1 MIPFLREKTG
11 EKQNSATAMISVDG
25 IVTIISNEVKIT
37 RESFKNI
44 LKVKNFLKNL
54 INLIETNHQ
63 INMTSDH
70 SVWSN
75 ISFESHLNAK
85 SFNVF
90 LTLYQLCEARWFY
103 FNACCKDD
111 VISTSGVNWKEPSSS
126 TLLPELLFNG
136 DNNEETLM

>member
-11 EKQNSATAMISVDG
+11 EKQNSATTMISVDG

-70 SVWSN
+70 SV
-75 ISFESHLNAK
+75 
-85 SFNVF
+85 
-90 LTLYQLCEARWFY
+90 
-103 FNACCKDD
+103 
-111 VISTSGVNWKEPSSS
+111 
-126 TLLPELLFNG
+126 
-136 DNNEETLM
+136 